1 MATFVMAGGGTGG
14 HVVPSLAVARE
25 LASRGHEVFF
35 IGTRLGLEAKLV
47 PAAGFGIE
55 WIETGAWQRVS
66 WMRRARTLWQIPA
79 GFGRAWRVLARRRV
93 SAVFSLGGYVA
104 APVVAA
110 ALARRVPVVVME
122 PNAMP
127 GMVNRLAGRFVA
139 RALLGFE
146 EARAWFPAGRAEVTG
161 VPVRAEFFSLRAA
174 PDREEMTVLI
184 TGGSRGSRTLNE
196 AFRQSW
202 PLFQRAGAAVRFR
215 HQAGV
220 DAQPELARAFAAT
233 GLAGQVE
240 VFIADMPAAF
250 AGADLVVGRSGANAV
265 AELAAAGKPSILVPF
280 PFAADD
286 HQRKNAEALVRAGA
300 ARLVDD
306 GHMNGQRLFD
316 EVLELAQ
323 DRPQLA
329 RMGQAARGLA
339 HPEAAMRTANVLEEV
354 VGRRPLI

>member
-1 MATFVMAGGGTGG
+1 MAGGGTGG
-14 HVVPSLAVARE
+14 HVVPSLAVARQ
-25 LASRGHEVFF
+25 LVARGHEVLF
-35 IGTRLGLEAKLV
+35 IGTRAGLEAKLV

-66 WMRRARTLWQIPA
+66 WARRARTLWQIPA
-79 GFGRAWRVLARRRV
+79 GLGKSWRVLKRLRPG
-93 SAVFSLGGYVA
+93 AVFSLGGFVA

-110 ALARRVPVVVME
+110 ALLRGVPVVVME

-127 GMVNRLAGRFVA
+127 GLVNRLAGRFVTK
-139 RALLGFE
+139 ALLGFE

-161 VPVRAEFFSLRAA
+161 VPVRAEFFSLRRAA

-202 PLFQRAGAAVRFR
+202 PLFRREGVAVRFL

-233 GLAGQVE
+233 GLAGQVDA
-240 VFIADMPAAF
+240 FIADMPVAF
-250 AGADLVVGRSGANAV
+250 AEADLIVGRSGANAV

-286 HQRKNAEALVRAGA
+286 HQKKNAEALARAGA
-300 ARLVDD
+300 ARLIDD
-306 GHMNGQRLFD
+306 RQMNGQRLFD
-316 EVLELAQ
+316 EVLELVK
-323 DRPQLA
+323 DRRQLA

-339 HPEAAMRTANVLEEV
+339 HPAAAERAATVLEEAA
-354 VGRRPLI
+354 GR

>member
-1 MATFVMAGGGTGG
+1 MAGGGTGG

-25 LASRGHEVFF
+25 LVARGHEVFF
-35 IGTRLGLEAKLV
+35 VGTRVGIEAKLV

-66 WMRRARTLWQIPA
+66 WARRARTLWRIPA
-79 GFGRAWRVLARRRV
+79 ALGKSWSVLKGRRAG
-93 SAVFSLGGYVA
+93 AVFSLGGFVA

-110 ALARRVPVVVME
+110 ALARGVPVVAME

-127 GMVNRLAGRFVA
+127 GLVNRLAGRFVTK
-139 RALLGFE
+139 ALLGFE
-146 EARAWFPAGRAEVTG
+146 EARAWFPVGRAEVTG

-202 PLFQRAGAAVRFR
+202 PLFQREGVAVRFR

-220 DAQPELARAFAAT
+220 DAQPELARAFADT
-233 GLAGQVE
+233 GLAGQVDA
-240 VFIADMPAAF
+240 FIADMPAAF
-250 AGADLVVGRSGANAV
+250 AEAGLIVGRAGANAV

-286 HQRKNAEALVRAGA
+286 HQKKNAEALVRAGA
-300 ARLVDD
+300 ARLIDD
-306 GHMNGQRLFD
+306 GQMNGQRLFD
-316 EVLELAQ
+316 EVLELAR
-323 DRPQLA
+323 DRRQLA

-339 HPEAAMRTANVLEEV
+339 HPGAAGRAATVLEEAA
-354 VGRRPLI
+354 GRRPSI

>member
-1 MATFVMAGGGTGG
+1 MAGGGTGG

-35 IGTRLGLEAKLV
+35 IGTRAGLEARLV

-66 WMRRARTLWQIPA
+66 RTRRARTLWQVPV
-79 GFGRAWRVLARRRV
+79 GFAKSLQVLARRRV

-127 GMVNRLAGRFVA
+127 GLVNRMAGRFVA
-139 RALLGFE
+139 RAVLGFE

-161 VPVRAEFFSLRAA
+161 VPVRAEFFSLPAA

-184 TGGSRGSRTLNE
+184 TGGSRGSRTLNA

-202 PLFQRAGAAVRFR
+202 PLFQRESAAVRFR

-220 DAQPELARAFAAT
+220 DAQAELARAFADT

-240 VFIADMPAAF
+240 AFIADMPAAF
-250 AGADLVVGRSGANAV
+250 AEAHLVVGRSGANAV
-265 AELAAAGKPSILVPF
+265 AELAAAGRPSILVPF

-306 GHMNGQRLFD
+306 EQMNGQRLFD
-316 EVLELAQ
+316 EVLELAR
-323 DRPQLA
+323 DRPEMA

-339 HPEAAMRTANVLEEV
+339 HPDAAIRAADVLEEV
-354 VGRRPLI
+354 AGRRPLI